1 MVTGTNRFHLR
12 DCHPLWCDVPDA
24 LVSSG
29 FVTPHGFRNPGTNPG
44 WAVPLSLAA
53 TDGIDV
59 SLFSCGY
66 LDVSV
71 PRVSSY
77 PPMHSAGS
85 NAVLPALCF
94 HIQKSPDQC
103 LFASFPELIA
113 GCRVFLRLSMPR
125 HPPYTLGKL
134 DLLDR
139 GSITRLFNLLCRRSP
154 TRASTFLSRKVYFAN
169 RCSSD
174 ARSDG
179 KTIETIFQKQAS
191 QKSLI
196 LTRTSYLI
204 VKEQPSFD
212 GSRPPCGEC

>member
-1 MVTGTNRFHLR
+1 M
-12 DCHPLWCDVPDA
+12 A
-24 LVSSG
+24 SA
-29 FVTPHGFRNPGTNPG
+29 TPGRIPV

-59 SLFSCGY
+59 SFFSCGY

-71 PRVSSY
+71 PRVGSI
-77 PPMHSAGS
+77 PPIHSAGS

-139 GSITRLFNLLCRRSP
+139 GSIRVNQSLL
-154 TRASTFLSRKVYFAN
+154 AGVYFAN

-179 KTIETIFQKQAS
+179 KTIRNDLSKAGIAEVTY
-191 QKSLI
+191 
-196 LTRTSYLI
+196 SY
-204 VKEQPSFD
+204 
-212 GSRPPCGEC
+212 

>member
-1 MVTGTNRFHLR
+1 M
-12 DCHPLWCDVPDA
+12 A
-24 LVSSG
+24 SA
-29 FVTPHGFRNPGTNPG
+29 TPGRTPV

-59 SLFSCGY
+59 SFYSCGY

-77 PPMHSAGS
+77 SPIHSASS
-85 NAVLPALCF
+85 NTLLQVLCF

-139 GSITRLFNLLCRRSP
+139 GSTRRCRLKVCTTNHSCFTRRSTSP
-154 TRASTFLSRKVYFAN
+154 TGARAMPAQTERPYVK
-169 RCSSD
+169 
-174 ARSDG
+174 
-179 KTIETIFQKQAS
+179 TIFQKQAS

-204 VKEQPSFD
+204 VKEHALRHISI
-212 GSRPPCGEC
+212 SRFGVKATRQARVSASSADDRLTQA

>member
-1 MVTGTNRFHLR
+1 M
-12 DCHPLWCDVPDA
+12 A
-24 LVSSG
+24 SA
-29 FVTPHGFRNPGTNPG
+29 TPGRIPV

-59 SLFSCGY
+59 SFYSCGY

-77 PPMHSAGS
+77 SPIHSASS
-85 NAVLPALCF
+85 NAVLPALRF
-94 HIQKSPDQC
+94 RIQKSPDQC

-139 GSITRLFNLLCRRSP
+139 GSIHYAEQAEARTTNKSILSSERSTSP
-154 TRASTFLSRKVYFAN
+154 TGARAMPAQT
-169 RCSSD
+169 
-174 ARSDG
+174 
-179 KTIETIFQKQAS
+179 E
-191 QKSLI
+191 
-196 LTRTSYLI
+196 
-204 VKEQPSFD
+204 
-212 GSRPPCGEC
+212 RP

>member
-1 MVTGTNRFHLR
+1 M
-12 DCHPLWCDVPDA
+12 A
-24 LVSSG
+24 SA
-29 FVTPHGFRNPGTNPG
+29 TPGRIPV

-59 SLFSCGY
+59 SFFSCGY

-71 PRVSSY
+71 PRVGSIL
-77 PPMHSAGS
+77 PIHSAGS

-139 GSITRLFNLLCRRSP
+139 GSITSAEQAKSP
-154 TRASTFLSRKVYFAN
+154 HYKSIHPFTRTVYFAN

-174 ARSDG
+174 AYSDG
-179 KTIETIFQKQAS
+179 KTMK
-191 QKSLI
+191 K
-196 LTRTSYLI
+196 R
-204 VKEQPSFD
+204 SFKA
-212 GSRPPCGEC
+212 GIAEVTYYFLGPRI

>member
-1 MVTGTNRFHLR
+1 M
-12 DCHPLWCDVPDA
+12 A
-24 LVSSG
+24 SA
-29 FVTPHGFRNPGTNPG
+29 TPGRIPV

-59 SLFSCGY
+59 SFFSCGY

-71 PRVSSY
+71 PRVGSI
-77 PPMHSAGS
+77 PPIHSAGS

-139 GSITRLFNLLCRRSP
+139 GSIRVNQP
-154 TRASTFLSRKVYFAN
+154 FLSRSLLRQQVLERCPLKTERPWKRSFKSRHRRSHLFLLGPRIYLSKSGRISAVRARLAAGTN
-169 RCSSD
+169 R
-174 ARSDG
+174 
-179 KTIETIFQKQAS
+179 Q
-191 QKSLI
+191 
-196 LTRTSYLI
+196 
-204 VKEQPSFD
+204 
-212 GSRPPCGEC
+212 

>member
-1 MVTGTNRFHLR
+1 M
-12 DCHPLWCDVPDA
+12 A
-24 LVSSG
+24 SA
-29 FVTPHGFRNPGTNPG
+29 TPGRIPV

-59 SLFSCGY
+59 SLFFCGY

-71 PRVSSY
+71 PRVSSI
-77 PPMHSAGS
+77 PPIHSAGS

-139 GSITRLFNLLCRRSP
+139 GSTRSAAISLSKITTSQLDFNLSRSLLRQQVLERCPLRR
-154 TRASTFLSRKVYFAN
+154 K
-169 RCSSD
+169 D
-174 ARSDG
+174 H
-179 KTIETIFQKQAS
+179 ETIFQKQAS

-196 LTRTSYLI
+196 LKLGPRI
-204 VKEQPSFD
+204 
-212 GSRPPCGEC
+212 

>member
-1 MVTGTNRFHLR
+1 M
-12 DCHPLWCDVPDA
+12 A
-24 LVSSG
+24 SA
-29 FVTPHGFRNPGTNPG
+29 TPGRIPV

-59 SLFSCGY
+59 SFFSCGY

-71 PRVSSY
+71 PRVRSI
-77 PPMHSAGS
+77 PPIHSAGS

-139 GSITRLFNLLCRRSP
+139 GSITFAEQAEACTTKASIRSRKKSTSP
-154 TRASTFLSRKVYFAN
+154 TGARAMPAQTERPKNDLSKAGI
-169 RCSSD
+169 
-174 ARSDG
+174 A
-179 KTIETIFQKQAS
+179 
-191 QKSLI
+191 
-196 LTRTSYLI
+196 
-204 VKEQPSFD
+204 
-212 GSRPPCGEC
+212 

>member
-1 MVTGTNRFHLR
+1 M
-12 DCHPLWCDVPDA
+12 A
-24 LVSSG
+24 SA
-29 FVTPHGFRNPGTNPG
+29 TPGRIPV

-71 PRVSSY
+71 PRVSSI
-77 PPMHSAGS
+77 PPIHSAGS

-139 GSITRLFNLLCRRSP
+139 GSITFMKQAKACTTTANPSLLK
-154 TRASTFLSRKVYFAN
+154 KVYFAN

-179 KTIETIFQKQAS
+179 KTMKTIFQKQAS

-212 GSRPPCGEC
+212 GS

>member
-1 MVTGTNRFHLR
+1 M
-12 DCHPLWCDVPDA
+12 A
-24 LVSSG
+24 SA
-29 FVTPHGFRNPGTNPG
+29 TPGRIPV

-71 PRVSSY
+71 PRVRSY
-77 PPMHSAGS
+77 SPMHSASS
-85 NAVLPALCF
+85 NAVLPALRF
-94 HIQKSPDQC
+94 RIQKSPDQC

-139 GSITRLFNLLCRRSP
+139 GSIVLQTESLHYKAIHKTRSLLRQQVLERCPLRR
-154 TRASTFLSRKVYFAN
+154 K
-169 RCSSD
+169 D
-174 ARSDG
+174 H
-179 KTIETIFQKQAS
+179 ETIFQKQAS

-204 VKEQPSFD
+204 VKERPSFD
-212 GSRPPCGEC
+212 GSHAPCDAH

>member
-1 MVTGTNRFHLR
+1 M
-12 DCHPLWCDVPDA
+12 A
-24 LVSSG
+24 SA
-29 FVTPHGFRNPGTNPG
+29 TPGRIPV

-59 SLFSCGY
+59 SFFSCGY

-71 PRVSSY
+71 PRVGSY
-77 PPMHSAGS
+77 PPIHSAGS
-85 NAVLPALCF
+85 NTRLRVLCF

-139 GSITRLFNLLCRRSP
+139 GSIPRIFNLLSKISN
-154 TRASTFLSRKVYFAN
+154 TQNQTFFTVVYFAN

-179 KTIETIFQKQAS
+179 KTMK
-191 QKSLI
+191 K
-196 LTRTSYLI
+196 R
-204 VKEQPSFD
+204 SFKA
-212 GSRPPCGEC
+212 GIAEVTYYFLGPRI

>member
-1 MVTGTNRFHLR
+1 MLPQPRDESRFGL
-12 DCHPLWCDVPDA
+12 
-24 LVSSG
+24 
-29 FVTPHGFRNPGTNPG
+29 F
-44 WAVPLSLAA
+44 PLSLAA

-71 PRVSSY
+71 PRVSSI
-77 PPMHSAGS
+77 PPIHSAGS

-139 GSITRLFNLLCRRSP
+139 GSTHASSSPCRDSSARLDSFSRRSTSP
-154 TRASTFLSRKVYFAN
+154 TGARAMPAQTERPWKRSFKSRHRRSHLFLLGPR
-169 RCSSD
+169 
-174 ARSDG
+174 
-179 KTIETIFQKQAS
+179 I
-191 QKSLI
+191 
-196 LTRTSYLI
+196 
-204 VKEQPSFD
+204 
-212 GSRPPCGEC
+212 

>member
-1 MVTGTNRFHLR
+1 M
-12 DCHPLWCDVPDA
+12 A
-24 LVSSG
+24 SA
-29 FVTPHGFRNPGTNPG
+29 TPGRIPV

-71 PRVSSY
+71 PRVRSY
-77 PPMHSAGS
+77 SPIHSASS
-85 NAVLPALCF
+85 NAVLPALRF
-94 HIQKSPDQC
+94 RIQKSPDQC

-139 GSITRLFNLLCRRSP
+139 GSTRSAAISLSKITTSQLDFNLSRSLLRQQVLERCPLRR
-154 TRASTFLSRKVYFAN
+154 K
-169 RCSSD
+169 D
-174 ARSDG
+174 H
-179 KTIETIFQKQAS
+179 ETIFQKQAS

-196 LTRTSYLI
+196 LKLGPRI
-204 VKEQPSFD
+204 
-212 GSRPPCGEC
+212 

>member
-1 MVTGTNRFHLR
+1 M
-12 DCHPLWCDVPDA
+12 A
-24 LVSSG
+24 SA
-29 FVTPHGFRNPGTNPG
+29 TPGRIPV

-59 SLFSCGY
+59 SLFFCGY

-77 PPMHSAGS
+77 PPIHSAGS
-85 NAVLPALCF
+85 NTRLRVLCF

-139 GSITRLFNLLCRRSP
+139 GSTHASSISFRRSP
-154 TRASTFLSRKVYFAN
+154 TRASTFFRKK
-169 RCSSD
+169 STSPTG
-174 ARSDG
+174 ARAMPAQ
-179 KTIETIFQKQAS
+179 TE
-191 QKSLI
+191 
-196 LTRTSYLI
+196 
-204 VKEQPSFD
+204 
-212 GSRPPCGEC
+212 RP

>member
-1 MVTGTNRFHLR
+1 M
-12 DCHPLWCDVPDA
+12 A
-24 LVSSG
+24 SA
-29 FVTPHGFRNPGTNPG
+29 TPGRIPV

-59 SLFSCGY
+59 SFFSCGY

-71 PRVSSY
+71 PRVGSY
-77 PPMHSAGS
+77 SPIHSAS
-85 NAVLPALCF
+85 CNTVLPVLCF

-139 GSITRLFNLLCRRSP
+139 GSTCASFQMRNSIHSP
-154 TRASTFLSRKVYFAN
+154 TGLLRQQVLERCPLRRK
-169 RCSSD
+169 D
-174 ARSDG
+174 HE
-179 KTIETIFQKQAS
+179 KTIFQ
-191 QKSLI
+191 
-196 LTRTSYLI
+196 
-204 VKEQPSFD
+204 
-212 GSRPPCGEC
+212 SRHRRSHLFLN

>member
-1 MVTGTNRFHLR
+1 M
-12 DCHPLWCDVPDA
+12 A
-24 LVSSG
+24 SA
-29 FVTPHGFRNPGTNPG
+29 TPGRIPV

-71 PRVSSY
+71 PRVSSNS
-77 PPMHSAGS
+77 PIHSASS
-85 NAVLPALCF
+85 NTLLQVLCF

-134 DLLDR
+134 DPLDR
-139 GSITRLFNLLCRRSP
+139 GSTHATSISSFTRRSP
-154 TRASTFLSRKVYFAN
+154 SRDSTSFSRSLLRQQVLE
-169 RCSSD
+169 RCPP
-174 ARSDG
+174 
-179 KTIETIFQKQAS
+179 KTKRPEIHNPVS
-191 QKSLI
+191 LRQKSHEPRIKTAGIAKVTLI
-196 LTRTSYLI
+196 RTSYLV
-204 VKEQPSFD
+204 VKELRFCNS
-212 GSRPPCGEC
+212 SIA

>member
-1 MVTGTNRFHLR
+1 M
-12 DCHPLWCDVPDA
+12 A
-24 LVSSG
+24 SA
-29 FVTPHGFRNPGTNPG
+29 TPGRIPV

-71 PRVSSY
+71 PRVGSI
-77 PPMHSAGS
+77 PPIHSAGS

-139 GSITRLFNLLCRRSP
+139 GSISRIFNLLSKISNTRFDLSFSRRSTSP
-154 TRASTFLSRKVYFAN
+154 TGARAMPAQTERPK
-169 RCSSD
+169 
-174 ARSDG
+174 
-179 KTIETIFQKQAS
+179 TIFQKQAS

-204 VKEQPSFD
+204 VKEHVFCRRPISRSAPETTRQARVSMSSED
-212 GSRPPCGEC
+212 GRLTHA

>member
-1 MVTGTNRFHLR
+1 M
-12 DCHPLWCDVPDA
+12 A
-24 LVSSG
+24 SA
-29 FVTPHGFRNPGTNPG
+29 TPGRIPV

-59 SLFSCGY
+59 SFFSCGY

-71 PRVSSY
+71 PRVGSY
-77 PPMHSAGS
+77 SPIHSASCNTRLG
-85 NAVLPALCF
+85 VLCF

-139 GSITRLFNLLCRRSP
+139 GSIHASFQMRNSIQSP
-154 TRASTFLSRKVYFAN
+154 TGLLRQQVLERCPLRRKDQINDLS
-169 RCSSD
+169 
-174 ARSDG
+174 
-179 KTIETIFQKQAS
+179 KQAS

-196 LTRTSYLI
+196 T
-204 VKEQPSFD
+204 F
-212 GSRPPCGEC
+212 

>member
-1 MVTGTNRFHLR
+1 M
-12 DCHPLWCDVPDA
+12 A
-24 LVSSG
+24 SA
-29 FVTPHGFRNPGTNPG
+29 TPGRIPV

-59 SLFSCGY
+59 SFFSCGY

-71 PRVSSY
+71 PRVSSI
-77 PPMHSAGS
+77 PPIHSAGS
-85 NAVLPALCF
+85 NTRLGVLCF

-139 GSITRLFNLLCRRSP
+139 GSITIALQTGKSALQKKIHPFTRRSTSP
-154 TRASTFLSRKVYFAN
+154 TGARAMPAQTERPLK
-169 RCSSD
+169 
-174 ARSDG
+174 
-179 KTIETIFQKQAS
+179 TIFQ
-191 QKSLI
+191 
-196 LTRTSYLI
+196 
-204 VKEQPSFD
+204 
-212 GSRPPCGEC
+212 SRHRRSHLFLLGPRI

>member
-1 MVTGTNRFHLR
+1 M
-12 DCHPLWCDVPDA
+12 A
-24 LVSSG
+24 SA
-29 FVTPHGFRNPGTNPG
+29 TPGRIPV

-59 SLFSCGY
+59 SFFSCGY

-71 PRVSSY
+71 PRVGSI
-77 PPMHSAGS
+77 PPIHSAGS

-139 GSITRLFNLLCRRSP
+139 GSITRILRHANHSFFTRRSTSP
-154 TRASTFLSRKVYFAN
+154 TGARAMPAQTERPKKLSFKTRHPRHTLFLLRQ
-169 RCSSD
+169 R
-174 ARSDG
+174 
-179 KTIETIFQKQAS
+179 
-191 QKSLI
+191 
-196 LTRTSYLI
+196 
-204 VKEQPSFD
+204 
-212 GSRPPCGEC
+212 

>member
-1 MVTGTNRFHLR
+1 M
-12 DCHPLWCDVPDA
+12 A
-24 LVSSG
+24 SA
-29 FVTPHGFRNPGTNPG
+29 TPGRIPV

-77 PPMHSAGS
+77 PPIHSAGS

-139 GSITRLFNLLCRRSP
+139 GSTTRIFNLLSKIASTRFDPFTRRSTSP
-154 TRASTFLSRKVYFAN
+154 TGARAM
-169 RCSSD
+169 
-174 ARSDG
+174 
-179 KTIETIFQKQAS
+179 
-191 QKSLI
+191 
-196 LTRTSYLI
+196 
-204 VKEQPSFD
+204 P
-212 GSRPPCGEC
+212 

>member
-1 MVTGTNRFHLR
+1 M
-12 DCHPLWCDVPDA
+12 A
-24 LVSSG
+24 SA
-29 FVTPHGFRNPGTNPG
+29 TPGRIPV

-59 SLFSCGY
+59 SFFSCGY

-71 PRVSSY
+71 PRVGSNS
-77 PPMHSAGS
+77 PIHSASS

-139 GSITRLFNLLCRRSP
+139 GSIPRD
-154 TRASTFLSRKVYFAN
+154 
-169 RCSSD
+169 CSH
-174 ARSDG
+174 R
-179 KTIETIFQKQAS
+179 I
-191 QKSLI
+191 KSF
-196 LTRTSYLI
+196 LTRSLLRQQ
-204 VKEQPSFD
+204 VLERCPL
-212 GSRPPCGEC
+212 R

>member
-1 MVTGTNRFHLR
+1 M
-12 DCHPLWCDVPDA
+12 A
-24 LVSSG
+24 SA
-29 FVTPHGFRNPGTNPG
+29 TPGRIPV

-71 PRVSSY
+71 PRVSSI
-77 PPMHSAGS
+77 PPIHSAGS

-139 GSITRLFNLLCRRSP
+139 GSICSAAISFRRSP
-154 TRASTFLSRKVYFAN
+154 LHNSTSISQEVYFAN

-179 KTIETIFQKQAS
+179 KTIETIFQ
-191 QKSLI
+191 
-196 LTRTSYLI
+196 
-204 VKEQPSFD
+204 
-212 GSRPPCGEC
+212 SRHRRSHLFLLGPRI

>member
-1 MVTGTNRFHLR
+1 M
-12 DCHPLWCDVPDA
+12 A
-24 LVSSG
+24 SA
-29 FVTPHGFRNPGTNPG
+29 TPGRIPV

-71 PRVSSY
+71 PRVSSNS
-77 PPMHSAGS
+77 PIHSASS

-113 GCRVFLRLSMPR
+113 GCRVFRRLSMPR

-139 GSITRLFNLLCRRSP
+139 GSTHAIFNLLSKISNTRLDSFSRRSTSP
-154 TRASTFLSRKVYFAN
+154 TGARAMPAQT
-169 RCSSD
+169 
-174 ARSDG
+174 
-179 KTIETIFQKQAS
+179 E
-191 QKSLI
+191 
-196 LTRTSYLI
+196 
-204 VKEQPSFD
+204 
-212 GSRPPCGEC
+212 RP

>member
-1 MVTGTNRFHLR
+1 M
-12 DCHPLWCDVPDA
+12 A
-24 LVSSG
+24 SA
-29 FVTPHGFRNPGTNPG
+29 TPGRIPV

-59 SLFSCGY
+59 SFYSCGY

-71 PRVSSY
+71 PRVSSNS
-77 PPMHSAGS
+77 PMHSASS
-85 NAVLPALCF
+85 NAVLPALRF
-94 HIQKSPDQC
+94 RIQKSPDQC

-139 GSITRLFNLLCRRSP
+139 GSIVKSIREGRTHGSPLQEGLLRQQVLERCPLRRKDQKND
-154 TRASTFLSRKVYFAN
+154 LS
-169 RCSSD
+169 
-174 ARSDG
+174 
-179 KTIETIFQKQAS
+179 KQAS

-196 LTRTSYLI
+196 T
-204 VKEQPSFD
+204 F
-212 GSRPPCGEC
+212 

>member
-1 MVTGTNRFHLR
+1 M
-12 DCHPLWCDVPDA
+12 A
-24 LVSSG
+24 SA
-29 FVTPHGFRNPGTNPG
+29 TPGRIPV

-77 PPMHSAGS
+77 PPIHSAGS

-139 GSITRLFNLLCRRSP
+139 GSTRASSTSFRRSP
-154 TRASTFLSRKVYFAN
+154 TRKSNLSHSGLLRQQVLERCTLRRK
-169 RCSSD
+169 
-174 ARSDG
+174 
-179 KTIETIFQKQAS
+179 
-191 QKSLI
+191 
-196 LTRTSYLI
+196 
-204 VKEQPSFD
+204 
-212 GSRPPCGEC
+212 

>member
-1 MVTGTNRFHLR
+1 M
-12 DCHPLWCDVPDA
+12 A
-24 LVSSG
+24 SA
-29 FVTPHGFRNPGTNPG
+29 TPGRIPV

-59 SLFSCGY
+59 SFFSCGY

-71 PRVSSY
+71 PRVGSI
-77 PPMHSAGS
+77 PPIHSAGS
-85 NAVLPALCF
+85 NAVLPTLCF

-139 GSITRLFNLLCRRSP
+139 GSIVKPIPSSERSTSPTGARAMPAQTERPKKRSFKSRHRRSHL
-154 TRASTFLSRKVYFAN
+154 FLLGPR
-169 RCSSD
+169 
-174 ARSDG
+174 
-179 KTIETIFQKQAS
+179 I
-191 QKSLI
+191 
-196 LTRTSYLI
+196 
-204 VKEQPSFD
+204 
-212 GSRPPCGEC
+212 

>member
-1 MVTGTNRFHLR
+1 M
-12 DCHPLWCDVPDA
+12 A
-24 LVSSG
+24 SA
-29 FVTPHGFRNPGTNPG
+29 TPGRIPV

-71 PRVSSY
+71 PRVRSY
-77 PPMHSAGS
+77 SPMHSASS
-85 NAVLPALCF
+85 NAVLPALRF
-94 HIQKSPDQC
+94 RIQKSPDQC

-139 GSITRLFNLLCRRSP
+139 GSITFAEQAKARTTKTIQSLL
-154 TRASTFLSRKVYFAN
+154 TVVYFAN

-174 ARSDG
+174 ACSDG
-179 KTIETIFQKQAS
+179 KTMETIFQKQAS

-204 VKEQPSFD
+204 VKEQPFL
-212 GSRPPCGEC
+212 PPADFSVGDINDPPSAG

>member
-1 MVTGTNRFHLR
+1 M
-12 DCHPLWCDVPDA
+12 A
-24 LVSSG
+24 SA
-29 FVTPHGFRNPGTNPG
+29 TPGRIPV

-59 SLFSCGY
+59 SFFSCGY

-71 PRVSSY
+71 PRVGSY
-77 PPMHSAGS
+77 SPIHSAS
-85 NAVLPALCF
+85 CNTVLPVLCF

-139 GSITRLFNLLCRRSP
+139 GSIHASSSEDSDTQFNPFTNRSTSP
-154 TRASTFLSRKVYFAN
+154 TGARAMPAQTERPKK
-169 RCSSD
+169 
-174 ARSDG
+174 RSFKAG
-179 KTIETIFQKQAS
+179 IAEVTYS
-191 QKSLI
+191 
-196 LTRTSYLI
+196 
-204 VKEQPSFD
+204 
-212 GSRPPCGEC
+212 